1 MNDFEFHYAELS
13 VRFRWVA
20 CQLDSLGDCFHLPH
34 LRQTLASLPKTLDD
48 TYARILCNIDK
59 RYNFYNRHILKILQ
73 WLAFSVRPLQLEEL
87 AEIFAIDVDETPRF
101 DPQRRLFEP
110 RDILTICSS
119 LITLT
124 NDLHMVSDEESDDE
138 EEEESATGLSEE
150 SQDPDTQSLA
160 GTSDSERSKTYVRL
174 AHFSVKEYLVSVR
187 IRHGAAPLYSIR
199 EIESHG
205 VLAEDCIAY
214 LLKFDEPGS
223 LTPETLGLS
232 PLAHYAAEHWVK
244 HAKMAE
250 KGPVRTTA
258 LLSMELLMADGE
270 GFLNWI
276 RIWDT
281 DVSSDHMSGGLENLV
296 SPLYYVSRAGLLESA
311 KMLIEGSMDV
321 NAPGGF
327 YGNAL
332 QAASHS
338 GYIDLVHL
346 LLNNGADINAQGGYY
361 GNALQAALFSGYID
375 LVRLLLHKGAD
386 INAQGGRHGNA
397 LQAAS
402 HLGRIDVVHLL
413 LHKGAD
419 INAQGGYFGNALQV
433 ASVSGHIDLVHLLL
447 NNGADINAQGGY
459 YGNVLQAASFSGY
472 IDLVHLLLDNGADIN
487 AQGGDYGNALQAASL
502 SGYIDLVHLLL
513 DNGADINA
521 QGGYYGNALQAA
533 SNWGHIDV
541 IHLLL
546 NNEADIN
553 AQSGY
558 YGNALQAASHSGYID
573 LVRLLLA
580 NGADINAQG
589 GDYGNALQAAS
600 HLGYIDVVQVLVD
613 KGADVNAR
621 GGRWGSALQAA
632 YISSHEN
639 IVKMLKA
646 KGAVWPENEIS
657 SDEQES
663 DLPLDQVRAPTPTE
677 APPAHSD
684 SSSAPE

>member
-1 MNDFEFHYAELS
+1 MS

-20 CQLDSLGDCFHLPH
+20 CQLDSLGDCFDLHHLH
-34 LRQTLASLPKTLDD
+34 QALASLPKTLDD

-59 RYNFYNRHILKILQ
+59 RYNSYNRHILKILQ

-119 LITLT
+119 LI
-124 NDLHMVSDEESDDE
+124 DSVSDEESGD
-138 EEEESATGLSEE
+138 EESATGLSEE
-150 SQDPDTQSLA
+150 SLDPDTQILA

-174 AHFSVKEYLVSVR
+174 AHVSVKEYLVSDR

-276 RIWDT
+276 RIWN
-281 DVSSDHMSGGLENLV
+281 SDISWGHMRVGLEDLA
-296 SPLYYVSRAGLLESA
+296 SPLYYVSSADLLESA

-332 QAASHS
+332 QAASNS

-361 GNALQAALFSGYID
+361 SSAL
-375 LVRLLLHKGAD
+375 H
-386 INAQGGRHGNA
+386 
-397 LQAAS
+397 AAS
-402 HLGRIDVVHLL
+402 
-413 LHKGAD
+413 
-419 INAQGGYFGNALQV
+419 
-433 ASVSGHIDLVHLLL
+433 S
-447 NNGADINAQGGY
+447 
-459 YGNVLQAASFSGY
+459 SGY
-472 IDLVHLLLDNGADIN
+472 IDLVHLLLDSGADIN
-487 AQGGDYGNALQAASL
+487 AQGGDYGNALQAASY

-513 DNGADINA
+513 DKGADINA
-521 QGGYYGNALQAA
+521 QGSFFGNALQEASSSGYTDVVQVLVDNGADINPQSGYYGNALQAA
-533 SNWGHIDV
+533 SHLEHIDV
-541 IHLLL
+541 VQVLIDNGADINAPGGRYESALQAASSSGYIDLVRLLLDNGADINAQSRVYGNALQAASIAGYIDVVHLLL
-546 NNEADIN
+546 ENGADIN

-558 YGNALQAASHSGYID
+558 YGNALQAASIAGYID
-573 LVRLLLA
+573 IVHLLLD
-580 NGADINAQG
+580 NGADINA
-589 GDYGNALQAAS
+589 
-600 HLGYIDVVQVLVD
+600 
-613 KGADVNAR
+613 
-621 GGRWGSALQAA
+621 
-632 YISSHEN
+632 
-639 IVKMLKA
+639 
-646 KGAVWPENEIS
+646 
-657 SDEQES
+657 
-663 DLPLDQVRAPTPTE
+663 
-677 APPAHSD
+677 
-684 SSSAPE
+684 